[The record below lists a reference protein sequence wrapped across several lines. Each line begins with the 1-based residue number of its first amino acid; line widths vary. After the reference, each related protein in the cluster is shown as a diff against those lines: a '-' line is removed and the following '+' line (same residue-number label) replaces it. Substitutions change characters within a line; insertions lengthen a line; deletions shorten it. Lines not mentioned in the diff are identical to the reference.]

1 MYINIQC
8 GGQTL
13 QRKVKFVIK
22 IDDDEYQ
29 CISAQQASLLLKQSG
44 HNLTQAD
51 VYNWADPNRRKK
63 RLTQRFPKTVVITK
77 V

>member
-1 MYINIQC
+1 MYIDVQC

-13 QRKVKFVIK
+13 QRKVKFVVK
-22 IDDDEYQ
+22 IDYNAHK
-29 CISAQQASLLLKQSG
+29 CISAKQVSLLLKQSG
-44 HNLTQAD
+44 HDLTQAD
-51 VYNWADPNRRKK
+51 VYNWSDPNRRKK